1 MTAPGAGPTGDDHDL
16 RGVVLAGG
24 RSRRFGDRDK
34 ALARFDGRTLVSRA
48 ADAVAPLGVDP
59 PFVAVGTASRRALLG
74 SGIDR
79 PVEYVF
85 DPPGI
90 GGPVGGILA
99 AARVTEADRLAVVGC
114 DMPLATTEAIRWLAG
129 QSADADA
136 VVPVDEGGELQP
148 VFAVY
153 RTTAVTA
160 AESRLTSAALFG
172 LLDELDVHRVPVA
185 SAPTEG
191 GVDRALTNVNTPA
204 DLERLRDGTDSRG

>member
-1 MTAPGAGPTGDDHDL
+1 
-16 RGVVLAGG
+16 
-24 RSRRFGDRDK
+24 
-34 ALARFDGRTLVSRA
+34 VSRA
-48 ADAVAPLGVDP
+48 VDAVAPLNVDP

-90 GGPVGGILA
+90 SGPVGGILA
-99 AARVTEADRLAVVGC
+99 AARATETDRIAVVGC

-129 QSADADA
+129 QSVDADA
-136 VVPVDEGGELQP
+136 IVPVDEGGALQP

-153 RTTAVTA
+153 RSAAVTA

-172 LLDELDVHRVPVA
+172 LLDELDVHRVPVE
-185 SAPTEG
+185 SAPAERR
-191 GVDRALTNVNTPA
+191 VDQALTNVNTPV
-204 DLERLRDGTDSRG
+204 DLERLRERSDSSG

>member
-1 MTAPGAGPTGDDHDL
+1 MTTSEAGSTGDDL

-34 ALARFDGRTLVSRA
+34 ALATLDGRTLVSRA
-48 ADAVAPLGVDP
+48 VDAVASLAARLPL
-59 PFVAVGTASRRALLG
+59 VAVGTASRRALLG

-85 DPPGI
+85 DPPGT

-99 AARVTEADRLAVVGC
+99 AARATEAERIAVVGC
-114 DMPLATTEAIRWLAG
+114 DMPLVTTEAIRWLAG

-136 VVPVDEGGELQP
+136 IVPVDEGGQLQP

-153 RTTAVTA
+153 RTTALTA
-160 AESRLTSAALFG
+160 VESRLTSAALFG

>member
-1 MTAPGAGPTGDDHDL
+1 MTTSEAGSTGDDL

-34 ALARFDGRTLVSRA
+34 ALATLDGRTLVSRA
-48 ADAVAPLGVDP
+48 VDAVASLAARPPL
-59 PFVAVGTASRRALLG
+59 VAVGTASRRALLG
-74 SGIDR
+74 SGIGR

-85 DPPGI
+85 DPPGT

-99 AARVTEADRLAVVGC
+99 AARATEAERIAVVGC
-114 DMPLATTEAIRWLAG
+114 DMPLVTTEAIRWLAG

-136 VVPVDEGGELQP
+136 IVPVDEGGQLQP

-153 RTTAVTA
+153 RTTALTA
-160 AESRLTSAALFG
+160 VESRLTSAALFG

>member
-1 MTAPGAGPTGDDHDL
+1 MTAPGAGSTGDDL

-48 ADAVAPLGVDP
+48 VDAVAPLNVDP

-74 SGIDR
+74 SGIDQ

-85 DPPGI
+85 DPPGT

-99 AARVTEADRLAVVGC
+99 AARATETDRLAVVGC

-129 QSADADA
+129 ESTDSDA
-136 VVPVDEGGELQP
+136 VVPVDEGGQLQP

-153 RTTAVTA
+153 RTAAVTA
-160 AESRLTSAALFG
+160 AENRLTNAALFS
-172 LLDELDVHRVPVA
+172 LLDELDVHRVPIE
-185 SAPTEG
+185 SAPAERS
-191 GVDRALTNVNTPA
+191 VDQALTNVNTPA
-204 DLERLRDGTDSRG
+204 DLERLRERRDSNG